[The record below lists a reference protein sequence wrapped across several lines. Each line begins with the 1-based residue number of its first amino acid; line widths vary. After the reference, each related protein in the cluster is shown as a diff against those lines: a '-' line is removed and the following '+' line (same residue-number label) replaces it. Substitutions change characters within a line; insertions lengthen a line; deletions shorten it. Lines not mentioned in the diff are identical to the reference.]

1 MTARELI
8 ETLSALPADQV
19 DLPVVI
25 DLEGDYVDVTDVSFG
40 QAAILGQPD
49 IRFLQLYN
57 SKGSH

>member
-1 MTARELI
+1 LI

-57 SKGSH
+57 SKGGH